1 MGRCILALGIVL
13 AKRSIFL
20 TVGRKRCILRT
31 AILGSLL
38 CKNRE
43 KLVNESSKIVQS
55 VMQLES
61 QRVMRNKFLRKENE
75 MFAERVFHTLVRND
89 KKKSDKVNDFMA
101 GLRVSD
107 SKPLTTDCLI
117 LCRKQDERKDG
128 EKKELN
134 LARECIRPG
143 TKLEFD
149 VTVDT
154 TLCKWEKAQILWALR
169 FFGQCYTECFGGKFA
184 SGDKLAPNMFYL
196 GGGSGF
202 ASKTVVYPLLGS
214 AGLKTVSKIIDTTL
228 PVKIRHQ
235 HKHFKDVQEGVSPHT
250 IKKTTYNGRKYSFG
264 LCSLDMEEI

>member
-1 MGRCILALGIVL
+1 
-13 AKRSIFL
+13 
-20 TVGRKRCILRT
+20 
-31 AILGSLL
+31 
-38 CKNRE
+38 
-43 KLVNESSKIVQS
+43 
-55 VMQLES
+55 
-61 QRVMRNKFLRKENE
+61 
-75 MFAERVFHTLVRND
+75 
-89 KKKSDKVNDFMA
+89 MA

-107 SKPLTTDCLI
+107 SKPLSTDCLI

-143 TKLEFD
+143 TQLEFD